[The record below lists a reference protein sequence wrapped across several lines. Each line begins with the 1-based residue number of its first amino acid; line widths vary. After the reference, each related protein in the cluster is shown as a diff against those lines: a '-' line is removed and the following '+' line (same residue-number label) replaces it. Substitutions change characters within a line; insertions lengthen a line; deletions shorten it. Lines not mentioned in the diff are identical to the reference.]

1 MDPRLD
7 KQREAGD
14 NSMKSFAFHTLQHIC
29 IIKITKSRHSVV
41 LTRSTKGRREVHR

>member
-14 NSMKSFAFHTLQHIC
+14 NSMKSFAFHTLQHILLRLRNPD
-29 IIKITKSRHSVV
+29 TV
-41 LTRSTKGRREVHR
+41 